1 MKRIFLFLVVLWSTF
16 SAHAVMQFLRW
27 YVDQDE
33 DPIPWTLAIIN
44 VLENGEFKGESLR
57 ITGKI
62 NEDDWRQPTIGTN
75 YQLFDAESTVLEK
88 WQGAAYS
95 FQLELWNEDEDG
107 FYVAATGPAV
117 SYEALSK
124 TAIADYGDATPYQW
138 MALGPAPVPEPTGGV
153 LVLLGAALLGLRRKK
168 AVA

>member
-16 SAHAVMQFLRW
+16 SAHAVTQFLRW
-27 YVDQDE
+27 CVYQDE

-44 VLENGEFKGESLR
+44 VLENGEFINSLK
-57 ITGKI
+57 IPGK
-62 NEDDWRQPTIGTN
+62 EDLDDWRQPTIGTN